1 MLRRPAFWILFVLV
15 SLASIGFAYYYFA
28 RAFPIVSLDISMNR
42 AGAMAAARTIG
53 DARHLGPDG
62 YRAAAS
68 FSLDEETQTF
78 VELEGGGKAAFARL
92 LTGGL
97 YSPYTWRVRH
107 FKPGEKHETLIRFT
121 PDGKPYGFVER
132 LREDAPGAA
141 LAADEARGIAETTA
155 RTAWGVDLAAF
166 ALVEQ
171 SQERRPGGRVD
182 HTFVYERPDVRLE
195 QGRYRLRL
203 TVSGDR
209 LTEVTYF
216 IQIPEAFSRRYEEM
230 RSANDAIGVGSSI
243 GMLLLYVVGG
253 IGVGLFFLL
262 RQRWVL
268 WRHAAVWGFVIGFL
282 QLAAGLNEWPL
293 LWMQYDTALPIRTFV
308 LQTVGLLVAGSLG
321 LSVLLAGSF
330 MAAESLTRR
339 AFPSHPQL
347 WRVWSREAASSPEI
361 LGRTV
366 AGYLLVGVFFAYE
379 VALYFLSTRVLGW
392 WTPSEAL
399 VHPDVLATYQP
410 WLSAI
415 APSAQAGFWEESLFR
430 AVPLAGAALIGD
442 RFGGRRWWI
451 VAAMVVQ
458 AAIFGAGHAPYPTQP
473 AYARAAELV
482 LPSIGFGLLYLR
494 FGLLPSIVLHYTFD
508 VTWFALPVFVS
519 TGATAHLSQ
528 LLIVLLTLVP
538 LWVVLAG
545 RLRTGRWQPLPEAL
559 RNGAWTPPPPAV
571 SAPVVES
578 TPPIESRRVWS
589 PVLNGVLVAAGVA
602 GLVCWAVARPFTSE
616 LPPLSVG
623 RHVAAQAARDALAG
637 RGVRLDSGWWVMPA
651 VSTDRPGGRFVWETA
666 GRDRYF
672 ALLGSY
678 LSLPHWHVRVA
689 RFEGDVAERAE
700 EWGVDVGADGAV
712 ENVSHTLP
720 EATPGASLSEEDARV
735 RARAVVEER
744 FGLRGAQLEN
754 VSAESSKRPAR
765 MDWDITFADRSI
777 PALPQGEPRITVS
790 LLGDEVGDVRRF
802 VHVPEE
808 WTRRQRSEQTL
819 STVVQG
825 ATTMMIAG
833 LVLTGA
839 IGGIV
844 SWSRRRFAL
853 RFFVLAL
860 AVFFTLSLAQAVNG
874 APAMAA
880 MLSTAQPWKLQVV
893 TLASLAVVGLVISSA
908 VFALITGAAP
918 RWPAAPPAAG
928 RRRAAVVGVALG
940 ALAAGVLAAAAA
952 LRPTDGPAA
961 GSYAAAANLLP
972 GLALVAAPAA
982 SLVSRTALFLLV
994 VGGVDRL
1001 TRGWTVKKV
1010 LGGLCLVA
1018 VGLLLGGGPPRDLT
1032 GWALSGLVAG
1042 ALLFAAWLYVV
1053 RFDLSV
1059 VPPAM
1064 GTMLVLSLVR
1074 EGMYQAYPGATLGA
1088 TLGVVV
1094 TVAMTWW
1101 WFAELRRAS
1110 S

>member
-1 MLRRPAFWILFVLV
+1 MLRRPTFWILFVLV
-15 SLASIGFAYYYFA
+15 SLASMGFAYHYFA
-28 RAFPIVSLDISMNR
+28 QAFPIVSLDISMSR
-42 AGAMAAARTIG
+42 AAAMAAARTIG
-53 DARHLGPDG
+53 DVQHLGPEG

-68 FSLDEETQTF
+68 FALDEKTQTF
-78 VELEGGGKAAFARL
+78 VELEGGGKVAFAQF

-141 LAADEARGIAETTA
+141 LAAADARRIAEETA
-155 RTAWGVDLAAF
+155 RTIWSVDLAAF

-171 SQERRPGGRVD
+171 SQERRPSGRVD

-195 QGRYRLRL
+195 AGRYRLRL

-268 WRHAAVWGFVIGFL
+268 WRHAVVWGFFIGFL
-282 QLAAGLNEWPL
+282 QLAAGLNQWPL

-308 LQTVGLLVAGSLG
+308 LQTVGLLVAASLG
-321 LSVLLAGSF
+321 LSALLAGSF

-366 AGYLLVGVFFAYE
+366 AGYLLVGLFFAYE

-451 VAAMVVQ
+451 AGAMVVQ
-458 AAIFGAGHAPYPTQP
+458 AVIFGAGHAPYPTQP
-473 AYARAAELV
+473 AYARAVELV

-519 TGATAHLSQ
+519 TGATAHVSQ
-528 LLIVLLTLVP
+528 ILIVLLTLVP
-538 LWVVLAG
+538 LWVVLGG
-545 RLRTGRWQPLPEAL
+545 RLRAGRWHLLPDAL
-559 RNGAWTPPPPAV
+559 RNSAWAPPPPAAP
-571 SAPVVES
+571 APVVEP
-578 TPPIESRRVWS
+578 TPPVESQRIWS
-589 PVLNGVLVAAGVA
+589 PAVNRVLVAAGIA
-602 GLVCWAVARPFTSE
+602 GLGCWAVARPFTSE

-623 RHVAAQAARDALAG
+623 RHVAAQAARDALTG
-637 RGVRLDSGWWVMPA
+637 RGVTLDREWWVMPV

-678 LSLPHWHVRVA
+678 LTLPHWHVRVA
-689 RFEGDVAERAE
+689 RFEGDVAQRAE
-700 EWGVDVGADGAV
+700 EWGVNVGADGTV

-720 EATPGASLSEEDARV
+720 EATPGASLSEEDARAQ
-735 RARAVVEER
+735 ARSVVADR
-744 FGLRGAQLEN
+744 FGVRGAQLEN
-754 VSAESSKRPAR
+754 VSAESSKRPER
-765 MDWDITFADRSI
+765 MDWEITFADRSL
-777 PALPQGEPRITVS
+777 PALPQGEPRITVR
-790 LLGDEVGDVRRF
+790 LLGDEVGNVRRF
-802 VHVPEE
+802 VYVPEE
-808 WTRRQRSEQTL
+808 WMRRQRAERTL
-819 STVVQG
+819 STVLQG

-833 LVLTGA
+833 LLLTGA

-853 RFFVLAL
+853 RFFLLTL
-860 AVFFTLSLAQAVNG
+860 AVFFVLSLGQAVNG
-874 APAMAA
+874 APEMAA
-880 MLSTAQPWKLQVV
+880 MLSTAQPWRLQVV
-893 TLASLAVVGLVISSA
+893 TLVSLAVVGLVISSS
-908 VFALITGAAP
+908 VFALIAGAAP
-918 RWPAAPPAAG
+918 RWPIAPQVAD
-928 RRRAAVVGVALG
+928 RRRALVSGVALG
-940 ALAAGVLAAAAA
+940 ALGAGVLAVASA
-952 LRPTDGPAA
+952 LRPTDGPVA

-972 GLALVAAPAA
+972 SLSLVTAPAA
-982 SLVSRTALFLLV
+982 SLVSRTSLFLLV

-1001 TRGWTVKKV
+1001 TRGWTARKV

-1042 ALLFAAWLYVV
+1042 LLLFVTWLYVV
-1053 RFDLSV
+1053 RFDLSL

-1074 EGMYQAYPGATLGA
+1074 EGIFQAYPGAVLGA
-1088 TLGVVV
+1088 TLGVILTVV
-1094 TVAMTWW
+1094 MTWW
-1101 WFAELRRAS
+1101 WCTELRRAS